1 MQQGSQVGHFGPG
14 FALILD
20 ILKWEWTN
28 GQVATDA
35 NGLPPEKQ
43 MLFTDYPAGGHE
55 IWDSVYQD
63 PKVIAWMLAQQRP

>member
-1 MQQGSQVGHFGPG
+1 M
-14 FALILD
+14 
-20 ILKWEWTN
+20 
-28 GQVATDA
+28 ATDA